1 MSGEG
6 FVEFAVVVGGVLAG
20 DEEGF
25 GGSAVHEGIEAGDGV
40 GVQGRWG
47 CGAAELLRVQGVP
60 LLSESLAFETRMNS

>member
-1 MSGEG
+1 
-6 FVEFAVVVGGVLAG
+6 
-20 DEEGF
+20 
-25 GGSAVHEGIEAGDGV
+25 VHEGIEAGDGV